1 MKTIDHSGFA
11 PVTLNLAIDK
21 WIRKAGKAL
30 YTLKNGMGEAA
41 RLAHRE
47 PGFRE
52 RHLLDQDLGPEIRRT
67 WW

>member
-30 YTLKNGMGEAA
+30 NALKNNMGKVA

-47 PGFRE
+47 PGFCE
-52 RHLLDQDLGPEIRRT
+52 QHLLDQNLGPAIRRI